1 MASKNKFYV
10 VWKGLKPGIYRSWAE
25 CQKQIREFQGAQYMG
40 FSSEEAAKKAFKG
53 SYQTAQK
60 EKKKASEPS
69 EELKKRLGEPNYN
82 SIAVD
87 AAASGNPG
95 KMEYQGVDTRSG
107 KRLFHQGPF
116 EQGTNNIGEF
126 LAIVH
131 GLAFLKKKGSSRI
144 IYTDSRTAISWV
156 KKKRCNTKLVQT
168 EANESLFELVH
179 RAEAWLRNNS
189 YSTKIVKWETRAWGE
204 IPADFGRK

>member
-1 MASKNKFYV
+1 MAQKNKFYV
-10 VWKGLKPGIYRSWAE
+10 VWKGLKPGIYTSWE
-25 CQKQIREFQGAQYMG
+25 QCQKQIREFQGALYMG
-40 FSSEEAAKKAFKG
+40 FPTEEAAKKAFEH

-69 EELKKRLGEPNYN
+69 AELQKRVGKPNYH

-87 AAASGNPG
+87 AASSGNPG

-156 KKKRCNTKLVQT
+156 KKKRCNTKLAQT
-168 EANESLFELVH
+168 ETNHTLFELVH
-179 RAEAWLRNNS
+179 RAESWLRNNH